1 MQLIL
6 LSGGSGKRL
15 WPLSNDI
22 RSKQFLPLLAS
33 PKGGRESMIQRVARQ
48 IRSSMNDV
56 EITFATNEAQRNLII
71 NQLGND
77 VSIVV
82 EPERRNTF
90 PAIALAV
97 SFLST
102 CKRCPDDEVVVV
114 MPCDVYAEPGYFD
127 TIASME
133 KAVLNNDAELVLMGI
148 KPTYPSEKFGY
159 ILPSSEQYAAFSF
172 NVSGFTEKPDCEKA
186 KVLLSEGAC
195 WNGGV
200 FAFRAG
206 YLMDIVKK
214 YVSAESFDEVL
225 AHYIDFP
232 KISFDYEVVEKAK
245 SVAFVPYDGKWKD
258 LGTWNTLCE
267 ELPST
272 HIGNAYW
279 GESNQNTHVINE
291 LSLPVFCNGLKDM
304 IVAASPDGIMVCAK
318 DKTEGIKDYVSEFS
332 TRPMY
337 EEMRWGSSRV
347 IDIATFP
354 DGTQSMTKSITVKA
368 GNNICY
374 QSHCFRNEVLTILN
388 GKGEIVVDDDV
399 RTIDSGNVV
408 DIPAGHKHAIRAV
421 TDLFLIEVQTGTSLI
436 DDDVECFEWNW

>member
-1 MQLIL
+1 MQLVL

-15 WPLSNDI
+15 WPISNDV

-33 PKGGRESMIQRVARQ
+33 PSGGRESMIQRVTRQ
-48 IRSSMNDV
+48 VKALIIDA
-56 EITFATNEAQRNLII
+56 EITFATNEAQRDIII

-77 VSIVV
+77 ISIVV

-97 SFLST
+97 SFLSMAKH
-102 CKRCPDDEVVVV
+102 CADDEVVVV
-114 MPCDVYAEPGYFD
+114 MPCDVYTESGYFD
-127 TIASME
+127 TIARMSN
-133 KAVLNNDAELVLMGI
+133 AVSNNDAELVLMGI
-148 KPTYPSEKFGY
+148 KPTCPSEKYGY
-159 ILPSSEQYAAFSF
+159 IVPSLEQHTTLSF
-172 NVSGFTEKPDCEKA
+172 KVSGFTEKPDCKKA
-186 KVLLSEGAC
+186 MELLSEGAC

-200 FAFRAG
+200 FAFRVG
-206 YLMDIVKK
+206 YLMDIVRK
-214 YVSAESFDEVL
+214 YLSVGSFDEVL
-225 AHYIDFP
+225 AHYNDFP

-245 SVAFVPYDGKWKD
+245 SVAFVPYDGIWKD

-272 HIGNAYW
+272 HIGKAYM
-279 GESNQNTHVINE
+279 GDSNQNTHVVNE
-291 LSLPVFCNGLKDM
+291 LSLPIFCNGLKDM

-337 EEMRWGSSRV
+337 EEMRWGTSRV
-347 IDIATFP
+347 VDLATFP
-354 DGTQSMTKSITVKA
+354 DGTQSTTKSITVKA

-374 QSHCFRNEVLTILN
+374 QSHCFRNEVLTVLN

-399 RTIDSGNVV
+399 RTIVSGDVV
-408 DIPAGHKHAIRAV
+408 DIPAGRKHAIRAV
-421 TDLFLIEVQTGTSLI
+421 TDLFLIEVQIGTLLA
-436 DDDVECFEWNW
+436 DDVECFEGN